1 MSSDSDSVDRGAT
14 PRHLD
19 AHKKASSKKARIR
32 ASKYTWTQRTERLY
46 LDLLIEGLP
55 KRENGIWPAGFFDSC
70 CQRFKEKGFLGISV
84 KQLNS
89 KRTAWSKKWKTWKV
103 LYDHGAWGFNEAT
116 GMLTADD
123 ETWTNAIN
131 DDPHNDYI
139 RFFRRNALSWRKEME
154 QIYSGMYAIGAF
166 ARGPDDDYPPA
177 PRRARKG
184 DDQMV
189 NSFQAVADRYL
200 SQKTVEVI
208 ELLHEVEDDGCPPA
222 SKRARKGDD
231 RIVGSVQPVADRYLS
246 TKTVEDAIELLDE
259 VADEWSDTE
268 YFVAVRVVSQNSG
281 IWCAL
286 KPKRRMA
293 WLHNMMDEYRAV
305 CK

>member
-1 MSSDSDSVDRGAT
+1 
-14 PRHLD
+14 
-19 AHKKASSKKARIR
+19 
-32 ASKYTWTQRTERLY
+32 
-46 LDLLIEGLP
+46 LIEGLP

-70 CQRFKEKGFLGISV
+70 SQRLKEKGFPAISV

-89 KRTAWSKKWKTWKV
+89 KRTAWAKKWKTWKV
-103 LYDHGAWGFNEAT
+103 LYDHRAWGFDEVT

-131 DDPHNDYI
+131 ADPNNIYI
-139 RFFRRNALSWRKEME
+139 GFFRRKALRWREEIE
-154 QIYSGMYAIGAF
+154 QVYSGMYATGEF
-166 ARGPDDDYPPA
+166 ARGPDDDYPRA
-177 PRRARKG
+177 FKRARKG

-189 NSFQAVADRYL
+189 SSFRAVADRYL
-200 SQKTVEVI
+200 SQKTAVDII
-208 ELLHEVEDDGCPPA
+208 ELLDEVADDDCPPA
-222 SKRARKGDD
+222 LKRARKGDD
-231 RIVGSVQPVADRYLS
+231 QIVGSGQAVADRYLS

-268 YFVAVRVVSQNSG
+268 YCVGVSVVSQNSG

-293 WLHNMMDEYRAV
+293 WLHNKMDEYRAV

>member
-1 MSSDSDSVDRGAT
+1 
-14 PRHLD
+14 
-19 AHKKASSKKARIR
+19 
-32 ASKYTWTQRTERLY
+32 
-46 LDLLIEGLP
+46 
-55 KRENGIWPAGFFDSC
+55 
-70 CQRFKEKGFLGISV
+70 
-84 KQLNS
+84 
-89 KRTAWSKKWKTWKV
+89 
-103 LYDHGAWGFNEAT
+103 
-116 GMLTADD
+116 
-123 ETWTNAIN
+123 
-131 DDPHNDYI
+131 
-139 RFFRRNALSWRKEME
+139 ME

-200 SQKTVEVI
+200 SQKAVEVI
-208 ELLHEVEDDGCPPA
+208 ELLDEVEDDDCPPA

-231 RIVGSVQPVADRYLS
+231 QIVGSVQAVADRYLS

-293 WLHNMMDEYRAV
+293 WLHNMMDEYRA
-305 CK
+305 